1 MFLYFRALL
10 DINYNPDNIS
20 LEQKRIKQIWFSKQ
34 LVKDIIWL
42 ILMLKQET
50 TEFIRFIQNCQNF
63 EYRKQKA
70 TH

>member
-50 TEFIRFIQNCQNF
+50 IEFRRFRQNCGNT
-63 EYRKQKA
+63 KCGS
-70 TH
+70 